1 MLSTRSD
8 QPGHGVPAPPD
19 NPPILREM
27 SEVQGE
33 GAQWDEENAGSLLF
47 DLWLIQQ
54 MTYPLI
60 ETAISPTGLSAEEYG
75 FYLLLSHVK
84 DVTPGDLA
92 RMTGMRSNTT
102 SAALTRLEKR
112 GHIVRT
118 PNAKDGRSVLIRLS
132 PEGEQLLEK
141 AKSLN
146 SGIHERILA
155 ELAGTNVHQAVF
167 ELERVI
173 RMLANMPPRP
183 DSRSSE

>member
-1 MLSTRSD
+1 
-8 QPGHGVPAPPD
+8 
-19 NPPILREM
+19 M
-27 SEVQGE
+27 SEEQGE

-54 MTYPLI
+54 MAYPLI

-92 RMTGMRSNTT
+92 RMTGMRPNTT
-102 SAALTRLEKR
+102 SAAITRLEKR
-112 GHIVRT
+112 GHIIRT

-132 PEGEQLLEK
+132 PEGTELLEK
-141 AKSLN
+141 AISLN
-146 SGIHERILA
+146 GGIQERISA
-155 ELAGTNVHQAVF
+155 ELAGTNVRKSVF

-183 DSRSSE
+183 DSAERE